1 MIRSTNELARSNREL
16 VAEMMA
22 TIAKVA
28 EEIRKGNEQIAL
40 NKAGD
45 ERRYNICESK
55 RETQS

>member
-22 TIAKVA
+22 TLKKI
-28 EEIRKGNEQIAL
+28 ELEIEAGKEQIAL
-40 NKAGD
+40 N
-45 ERRYNICESK
+45 ERNDKRQYNICESK